1 MAERPSR
8 IDRLPDVWMVASS
21 VDFLRLLKLFEV
33 SHRVIGARLA
43 VPKTNVSMWLHGR
56 QEVPRRH
63 VAALRAWAEQL
74 LAEHRRVMDK
84 ALAEA
89 PTPAAEGRV
98 LRDYADPIVAW
109 AHQVHLAAGTFETKI
124 RGYVAQLEAL
134 VAQATLSPQDEEDI
148 EIIAGHVSRLV
159 AVRRAAR
166 EAATQEQDDDA
177 QDE

>member
-8 IDRLPDVWMVASS
+8 VDRLPDVWLLASG

-33 SHRVIGARLA
+33 SHRIIGARLG

-56 QEVPRRH
+56 QGVPRHH
-63 VAALRAWAEQL
+63 VAALRVWAEQL
-74 LAEHRRVMDK
+74 LTEHRRVMDK
-84 ALAEA
+84 ALDEA
-89 PTPAAEGRV
+89 PTAAARGQV

-109 AHQVHLAAGTFETKI
+109 AHQVHLAAGTFETKL
-124 RGYVAQLEAL
+124 RGYVAQLGAL

-148 EIIAGHVSRLV
+148 EVIAGHLGRLV

-166 EAATQEQDDDA
+166 EAASQEQDDDA
-177 QDE
+177 QEG